1 MPDSSSSAR
10 ESSQIISFFTSEHFK
25 NRVNSLLAEWHAPG
39 LSIAIVSNE
48 KVSSQGFGLASLDPE
63 TPCTPDTIF
72 DIASSSKSLTAAAV
86 GFLVEDDEM
95 YQAVKWDAKMHDLLP
110 EDFVLNEEKYTEE
123 VTVED
128 ILSHRSGVPGSVD
141 A

>member
-1 MPDSSSSAR
+1 MPDSSSSAQ
-10 ESSQIISFFTSEHFK
+10 EFPQIISFFKSEHFK
-25 NRVNSLLAEWHAPG
+25 NRVNNLLAEWHAPG
-39 LSIAIVSNE
+39 LSLAIVSN
-48 KVSSQGFGLASLDPE
+48 KNVSSQGFGLASLDPE

-86 GFLVEDDEM
+86 GLLVEDDEK

-110 EDFVLNEEKYTEE
+110 EDFVLNKDSFTEE

-128 ILSHRSGVPGSVD
+128 ILSHRSGVPG
-141 A
+141 